1 MQVKP
6 FLFTL
11 LIAALTAC
19 SVDDN
24 SHKQVAH
31 EDTDASKHNV
41 PVMEVLNREV
51 GESRREL
58 DEIIAMPMTGTAAD
72 NAIISSSREA
82 HVRLQSADQ
91 MIGKTANASATRQYL
106 YNPPASGNF
115 RHANQPLYRESYQ
128 HLDVSEVLRVAA
140 SPVSTFSIDVDTGAY
155 ANTRRWLNQGQLPPQ
170 DAVRVEEFI
179 NYFDYDYPFPGNTQA
194 PFQASTEIA
203 PTPWNANTHLLR
215 IGIQGYKVSREK
227 LPASNL
233 VFLIDVSGS
242 MNSADKLPLLQ
253 QAMGMLVSQLDARDS
268 ISMVVYAGA
277 SGVVLPPTRGNR
289 KADILNAL
297 NQLQAGGSTN
307 GAAGIELAYQMAQQ
321 NFVKDGVNRVILATD
336 GDFNVGQAS
345 TEELIDMIQ
354 RKREAG
360 IALTTLG
367 FGSGNINDHL
377 LEQLANEGNGNYAYI
392 DRLSEAKKV
401 LSDELSSTLLTIAKD
416 VKIQVEFNPAS
427 VSEYRLIG
435 YENRALNEQD
445 FNNDKVDAGEI
456 GAGHRVTALYEI
468 SLVGGKGDRLSD
480 RRYPENSTNFENSGT
495 TDVRDTDFDHELAHL
510 RIRYKL
516 PQESTSRLIEAPI
529 MDSGINAHG
538 SDSFEFAAA
547 VAAFGQKLRGGK
559 YLNDY
564 SYADIAQLAAA
575 ARGKDQQGY
584 RSEFMQLVKLAGA
597 LDHNA
602 NISHAEATQSGFT
615 QTQVTQTGATQT
627 GFMQTQATQTGVT
640 QPQVTRTGVTQDGFT
655 DDNG

>member
-11 LIAALTAC
+11 SIAALTAC

-31 EDTDASKHNV
+31 KDADTSKHDIRV
-41 PVMEVLNREV
+41 VEQINRDAL
-51 GESRREL
+51 ESKKEL
-58 DEIIAMPMTGTAAD
+58 DEIIAMPMEQEEAGKATAT
-72 NAIISSSREA
+72 SSQQSP
-82 HVRLQSADQ
+82 VRLQNADKRVRN
-91 MIGKTANASATRQYL
+91 IGVAPESYQYL
-106 YNPPASGNF
+106 PTAPATGYI
-115 RHANQPLYRESYQ
+115 RHANEPLYNEKYQ
-128 HLDVSEVLRVAA
+128 HLHVSEVLRVAS

-155 ANTRRWLNQGQLPPQ
+155 SNTRRWLNQGQLPPQ

-179 NYFDYDYPFPGNTQA
+179 NYFDYDYPFPKNTQA

-203 PTPWNANTHLLR
+203 PTPWNVNTRLLR
-215 IGIQGYKVSREK
+215 IGIQGYKVSREQ
-227 LPASNL
+227 LPATNL

-242 MNSADKLPLLQ
+242 MNSPDKLPLLR
-253 QAMGMLVSQLDARDS
+253 QAMGMLVNQLDARDS

-307 GAAGIELAYQMAQQ
+307 GAAGIQLAYQMAQQ

-354 RKREAG
+354 HKREAG
-360 IALTTLG
+360 VSLTTLG

-377 LEQLANEGNGNYAYI
+377 LEQLADEGNGNYAYI
-392 DRLSEAKKV
+392 DKLSEAQKV

-416 VKIQVEFNPAS
+416 VKIQVEFNPAT

-468 SLVGGKGDRLSD
+468 SLVGSEGNRLPD
-480 RRYPENSTNFENSGT
+480 RRYPSNAAN
-495 TDVRDTDFDHELAHL
+495 TDARESSFGHELAHL

-516 PQESTSRLIEAPI
+516 PQESTSKLIEAPI
-529 MDSGINAHG
+529 MDTGINAHG
-538 SDSFEFAAA
+538 GDSFEFAAA

-559 YLNDY
+559 YLNEF
-564 SYADIAQLAAA
+564 SYADIAKLASNS
-575 ARGKDQQGY
+575 RGKDMQGY
-584 RSEFMQLVKLAGA
+584 RSEFLQLVNLAGT
-597 LDHNA
+597 LDRNA
-602 NISHAEATQSGFT
+602 NATNSGS
-615 QTQVTQTGATQT
+615 
-627 GFMQTQATQTGVT
+627 
-640 QPQVTRTGVTQDGFT
+640 
-655 DDNG
+655 NGSRAH